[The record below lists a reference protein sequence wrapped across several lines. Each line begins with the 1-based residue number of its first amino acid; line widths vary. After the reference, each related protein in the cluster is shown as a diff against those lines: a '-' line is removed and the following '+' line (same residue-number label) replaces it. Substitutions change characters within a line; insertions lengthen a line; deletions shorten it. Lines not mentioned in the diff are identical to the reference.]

1 MKVISI
7 VGTKKTGKTT
17 LVSALVAALAKYG
30 KVGTIKNM
38 AGHEVDRGDTKRHFD
53 AGAHVVIGLG
63 EARLKVTRE
72 RGDLDSALAELEAD
86 GVDYAVVE
94 GFKHSNLPKIVMVD
108 IDVTNAVRRVR
119 LDEVDEADEDTL
131 NRILWHSVKG
141 GDAPYPVQFAGAHG
155 KGLRKLGLTVTG
167 KVDDED

>member
-53 AGAHVVIGLG
+53 AGADVVIGLG

-94 GFKHSNLPKIVMVD
+94 GFKHSNLPKIVMGDVD
-108 IDVTNAVRRVR
+108 APNALRRVK
-119 LDEVDEADEDTL
+119 LDELDEALVAEIAETVREMEDYKA
-131 NRILWHSVKG
+131 R
-141 GDAPYPVQFAGAHG
+141 A
-155 KGLRKLGLTVTG
+155 
-167 KVDDED
+167 